1 MIDFVIPLSVIPPP
15 KYFEVGVRMIF
26 YNSTNISRKTQAL
39 SRASLSYLC
48 YNLITNMFTIDLSSK
63 RARLAIRFF
72 TYGVMTLATILLT
85 TLAVFYAMGW
95 RFNQNDLSF
104 EQGGLLQF
112 ISTPRGAQVVIN
124 DKLQSFTTPGRI
136 NFGAGTHTAKMQL
149 KGYHTWQKSFSLAPG
164 ELLWLNYVRLIP
176 QNITTVKMTEFG
188 SVAGAL
194 ASPDRRWMIVQE
206 KAEQAHFKLVDF
218 SDPKKPVV
226 TELVIPDTQ
235 LTKKDDKYGQFTI
248 KEWDLNSRYILVEHN
263 NNGTREFVR
272 VDRQKAAD
280 AKNISRLFSLNIAEA
295 HFAGGNANLLF
306 ANTDGVLRS
315 LDIGANTASAAL
327 ILGVEQFTVYGN
339 DTIAFVATRDG
350 GSQAENKQRV
360 AGIYTQGKETIA
372 RTFAADARVT
382 IAYSEYTRHAYL
394 AIHVD
399 DDVTILRD
407 PTLTTKDNAEVASFT
422 FDREVKWLKFSSS
435 GRMLVASN
443 GNNIANYDLELD
455 DLSMRTIS
463 GPALAHPPQWLDDY
477 YLWTDAGDK
486 LRLFEFD
493 GVNDHEI
500 TDVATGLTVS
510 LSQDGAY
517 LYSFKKSD
525 AGFILQSSQLVLD
538 N

>member
-1 MIDFVIPLSVIPPP
+1 
-15 KYFEVGVRMIF
+15 
-26 YNSTNISRKTQAL
+26 
-39 SRASLSYLC
+39 
-48 YNLITNMFTIDLSSK
+48 MFHIDLSSK

-85 TLAVFYAMGW
+85 ALAVFYAMGW

-112 ISTPRGAQVVIN
+112 ISTPRGAQVVID

-149 KGYHTWQKSFSLAPG
+149 EGYHTWQKSFSLSPG

-176 QNITTVKMTEFG
+176 QNIATTKMAGFD
-188 SVAGAL
+188 SVVAAM
-194 ASPDRRWMIVQE
+194 ASPDRKWMLVQE
-206 KAEQAHFKLVDF
+206 KIDQPAFKLVDF

-226 TELVIPDTQ
+226 TDLAIPESQ
-235 LTKKDDKYGQFTI
+235 LTKKDEKYGQFTI
-248 KEWDLNSRYILVEHN
+248 KEWDLNSRYVLIEHA
-263 NNGTREFVR
+263 NNGSREVLR

-280 AKNISRLFSLNIAEA
+280 AKNISRLFSLAIAEA

-315 LDIGANTASAAL
+315 LDVGANTASAAL
-327 ILGVEQFTVYGN
+327 ISGVEQFSVYGN
-339 DTIAFVATRDG
+339 DTIAFVAARDG
-350 GSQAENKQRV
+350 DSAATKQRV

-372 RTFAADARVT
+372 RTFAADAKVT

-394 AIHVD
+394 AIHTGNGEVK
-399 DDVTILRD
+399 VLRD
-407 PTLTTKDNAEVASFT
+407 PTATTKDNAEVASFT
-422 FDREVKWLKFSSS
+422 VSNEAKWLKFSSS
-435 GRMLVASN
+435 GRMLVAGN
-443 GNNIANYDLELD
+443 GNEIANYDLELD
-455 DLSMRTIS
+455 ELSARTIS

-493 GVNDHEI
+493 GTNDHEI
-500 TDVATGLTVS
+500 TAVAPGIVAS
-510 LSQDGAY
+510 LSQDGSY
-517 LYSFKKSD
+517 LYSFKKTD
-525 AGFILQSSQLVLD
+525 AGSFELQSSQLVLD